1 MLSLAA
7 AYDIGP
13 PPFSGGCLQAG
24 GGTSSG
30 PAAGSGYEIILQGF
44 NWDSYKNKWYKVST
58 CSIPHAGAPLLMPAE
73 QLPSKCTSSRSM
85 PDVQI
90 CTH

>member
-7 AYDIGP
+7 ALLSNPILL
-13 PPFSGGCLQAG
+13 SGGCLQAG

-44 NWDSYKNKWYKVST
+44 NWDSYKNQWYKVSS
-58 CSIPHAGAPLLMPAE
+58 CSIPHAIMPLVMPAV
-73 QLPSKCTSSRSM
+73 QLPSQCTLFR
-85 PDVQI
+85 
-90 CTH
+90 